1 MVGEEYPQDANKT
14 TISVLIQQSCVS
26 LQPNSKN
33 GTVVIMVP
41 SLEFV
46 VCVAIGILWVPVEP
60 TSFKTCAV

>member
-1 MVGEEYPQDANKT
+1 MVGEEYPRHANKT

-46 VCVAIGILWVPVEP
+46 VSVAHGG
-60 TSFKTCAV
+60 